1 MKNNYYGLTPLCP
14 TGPSLWG
21 KAIASIGIDQNVII
35 GDFMELTPIHNTK
48 NKAMVLPDG
57 SIFAFN
63 KDAPGGDLKSL
74 GCQGTNNYNELWK
87 SKRIYN
93 VEELI

>member
-1 MKNNYYGLTPLCP
+1 MDSPLYVQQAHHC
-14 TGPSLWG
+14 GG

-35 GDFMELTPIHNTK
+35 GDFMELTPSYNKK

-87 SKRIYN
+87 SQRIYN

>member
-1 MKNNYYGLTPLCP
+1 MKNNCYGLTPLCP

-35 GDFMELTPIHNTK
+35 GDFMELTPIHNKK

-63 KDAPGGDLKSL
+63 KADDIKSIVI
-74 GCQGTNNYNELWK
+74 K
-87 SKRIYN
+87 VFFIR
-93 VEELI
+93 V